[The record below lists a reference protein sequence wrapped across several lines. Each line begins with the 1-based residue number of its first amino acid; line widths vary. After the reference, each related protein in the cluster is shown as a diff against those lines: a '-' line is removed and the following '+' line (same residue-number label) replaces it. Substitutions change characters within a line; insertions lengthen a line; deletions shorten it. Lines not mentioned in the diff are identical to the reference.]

1 MVNRSA
7 RDRLAAAIEE
17 FLSGDIGAFEF
28 DDRIFGLAEE
38 TDDETV
44 QGVAHLLSFHYDDI
58 TDHKAALSQAEWDHF
73 QRLLLLLRS
82 DAALATDRKRQW
94 SWRQA
99 IALSAIV
106 AFFSGMLLLG
116 FGWQLLLITVPLGTV
131 SMLLSRWPAAEAES
145 DTDDGFVRLTP
156 YSSVAEMLAVHRTV
170 PAFRKRR
177 YPSVMCERRIRGPV
191 AEGFIW
197 LYSGVMW
204 LVFSPVVLLFQALPG
219 ARSTSRVVPA

>member
-1 MVNRSA
+1 MVDRTA
-7 RDRLAAAIEE
+7 RNRLADAIEA
-17 FLSGDIGAFEF
+17 FLSEDIGAFEF
-28 DDRIFGLAEE
+28 DDRIFNVADD

-44 QGVAHLLSFHYDDI
+44 QEVAHLLWFHYDDCK
-58 TDHKAALSQAEWDHF
+58 DHKAGLSQVEWDYF

-82 DAALATDRKRQW
+82 DAALATDREREW

-99 IALSAIV
+99 IASSAIV
-106 AFFSGMLLLG
+106 AFFGGMLLLG
-116 FGWQLLLITVPLGTV
+116 FGWQLLLITVPLGAV
-131 SMLLSRWPAAEAES
+131 SMLLSRWPTAAAES
-145 DTDDGFVRLTP
+145 DTDDDFVRLTP

-177 YPSVMCERRIRGPV
+177 YPSVMGERRIRGPV
-191 AEGFIW
+191 ANGFIW

-204 LVFSPVVLLFQALPG
+204 LVFSPIVLLFQALPG